1 MPAKMA
7 LVIWER
13 KWRISPPPLRFRFPD
28 IGELLNMAGAEGPAI
43 DSIAF
48 SESGRSKRNRLV
60 A

>member
-1 MPAKMA
+1 M
-7 LVIWER
+7 ENF
-13 KWRISPPPLRFRFPD
+13 PLRFRLSD

-48 SESGRSKRNRLV
+48 SENGRSERNRLV